1 MVRRPVKREG
11 TMDEKKLMWRF
22 RDVFETSE
30 PILDDLEK
38 GFFSQQASIIQECEK
53 KFGDLLISRVPYAE
67 KLIGEKQKT
76 EADMTYVRL
85 LPALQTIALAIENLM
100 YKMESKIVSNI
111 LFSEKALSEI
121 RALFHIMRDQFRDTK
136 DYVITKNPAL
146 KEAIRMQMDK
156 MFTMIEELAIVHQN
170 RLITGIC
177 MPQASYLY
185 LDITDS
191 LKRISRGLVDFVN
204 KV

>member
-1 MVRRPVKREG
+1 
-11 TMDEKKLMWRF
+11 MDEKELMWRF

-38 GFFSQQASIIQECEK
+38 GFFSQRVAIIQECEK
-53 KFGDLLISRVPYAE
+53 KFGELLISRVPYVE
-67 KLIGEKQKT
+67 RIIGEKQKT
-76 EADMTYVRL
+76 EADMKYVRL

-100 YKMESKIVSNI
+100 YKMESKITSNI
-111 LFSEKALSEI
+111 LFSEKALSEV
-121 RALFHIMRDQFRDTK
+121 RALFHLMKEQFRDTK
-136 DYVITKNPAL
+136 DYVITGNPAL
-146 KEAIRMQMDK
+146 KEAIRVHMDK
-156 MFTMIEELAIVHQN
+156 MFKMIEELAIVHQN

-177 MPQASYLY
+177 MPQASYIY

-191 LKRISRGLVDFVN
+191 LKRISRGLVDFVS

>member
-1 MVRRPVKREG
+1 
-11 TMDEKKLMWRF
+11 MDEKELMWRF

>member
-1 MVRRPVKREG
+1 
-11 TMDEKKLMWRF
+11 MDEKELTQRF
-22 RDVFETSE
+22 RDVFESATPVLE
-30 PILDDLEK
+30 DLQR
-38 GFFSQQASIIQECEK
+38 GFFSQNARIIQDCEK
-53 KFGDLLISRVPYAE
+53 RFGDILISRVPYVQ
-67 KLIGEKQKT
+67 KIIGEKQKT

-100 YKMESKIVSNI
+100 YKMESKLVSNI
-111 LFSEKALSEI
+111 LFSEKALLEI
-121 RALFHIMRDQFRDTK
+121 RSLYSLMQEQFRDTK

-146 KEAIRMQMDK
+146 KDAIRMHMEN
-156 MFTMIEELAIVHQN
+156 MFRMIEELAVVHQN

>member
-1 MVRRPVKREG
+1 ME
-11 TMDEKKLMWRF
+11 EKELMQRF
-22 RDVFETSE
+22 QDIFETAT
-30 PILDDLEK
+30 PILDNLQK
-38 GFFSQQASIIQECEK
+38 GFFSQQISIIQDCEK
-53 KFGDLLISRVPYAE
+53 TFGDLLISRVPYVE
-67 KLIGEKQKT
+67 KIIGEKEKS
-76 EADMTYVRL
+76 EADKKYVIL

-100 YKMESKIVSNI
+100 YKMESKLASNI

-121 RALFHIMRDQFRDTK
+121 RNLYQMMQEQFRDTK
-136 DYVITKNPAL
+136 DYIVTRNPGL
-146 KEAIRMQMDK
+146 KESVRLHMNRMFQLV
-156 MFTMIEELAIVHQN
+156 EELAIVHQN

-191 LKRISRGLVDFVN
+191 LKRIARGLVDFVD

>member
-1 MVRRPVKREG
+1 ME
-11 TMDEKKLMWRF
+11 EKELMQRF
-22 RDVFETSE
+22 LDVFETAT
-30 PILDDLEK
+30 PILDELKK
-38 GFFSQQASIIQECEK
+38 GFFAQKAAIIQDCEK
-53 KFGDLLISRVPYAE
+53 KFGDLLISRVPYVE
-67 KLIGEKQKT
+67 KIIGEKEKS
-76 EADMTYVRL
+76 EADKKYVRL

-100 YKMESKIVSNI
+100 YKMEAKVASNI

-121 RALFHIMRDQFRDTK
+121 RELYGLMQEQFRDTK
-136 DYVITKNPAL
+136 DYVITRNPSL
-146 KEAIRMQMDK
+146 KQSIRQHMEKTFQL
-156 MFTMIEELAIVHQN
+156 IEELAIVHQN

-191 LKRISRGLVDFVN
+191 LKRISRGLVDFSD

>member
-1 MVRRPVKREG
+1 
-11 TMDEKKLMWRF
+11 MDEKELMQRF
-22 RDVFETSE
+22 QDVFETSE
-30 PILDDLEK
+30 PMLEELEK
-38 GFFSQQASIIQECEK
+38 GFFSQQAGVIQDCEK
-53 KFGDLLISRVPYAE
+53 RFGDLLISRVPYVE
-67 KLIGEKQKT
+67 RIIGETQKT

-100 YKMESKIVSNI
+100 YKMESKLVSNV
-111 LFSEKALSEI
+111 LFSEKALTEI
-121 RALFHIMRDQFRDTK
+121 RNLFHLMREQFRDTK
-136 DYVITKNPAL
+136 DYVITRNPAL
-146 KEAIRMQMDK
+146 KETVGAHMNT
-156 MFTMIEELAIVHQN
+156 MFRMIEELAIVHQN

>member
-11 TMDEKKLMWRF
+11 TMDEKELMWRF

>member
-1 MVRRPVKREG
+1 
-11 TMDEKKLMWRF
+11 MDEKELMQRF
-22 RDVFETSE
+22 RDVFETSA
-30 PILDDLEK
+30 PILEDLEK
-38 GFFSQQASIIQECEK
+38 GFFSQQAGIIQACER
-53 KFGDLLISRVPYAE
+53 KFGDLLISRVPYVE
-67 KLIGEKQKT
+67 RIIGEKQKT
-76 EADMTYVRL
+76 EADMQYVRL

-121 RALFHIMRDQFRDTK
+121 RALFHLMQEQFRDTK

-146 KEAIRMQMDK
+146 KEAIRMHMDT
-156 MFTMIEELAIVHQN
+156 MFKMIEELAIVHQN

-177 MPQASYLY
+177 MPQASYIY

>member
-1 MVRRPVKREG
+1 
-11 TMDEKKLMWRF
+11 MDEKELMQRF
-22 RDVFETSE
+22 QDVFETSE
-30 PILDDLEK
+30 PILDELEK
-38 GFFSQQASIIQECEK
+38 GFFSQQARIIQECEK
-53 KFGDLLISRVPYAE
+53 KFGDLLISRVPYVE
-67 KLIGEKQKT
+67 RIIGEKDKS
-76 EADMTYVRL
+76 EADMKYVRL

-100 YKMESKIVSNI
+100 YKMESKLVSNI

-121 RALFHIMRDQFRDTK
+121 KALFRLMREQFRDTK
-136 DYVITKNPAL
+136 DYIITRNPAL
-146 KEAIRMQMDK
+146 QEAVKMQTDK
-156 MFTMIEELAIVHQN
+156 MFKMIEDLAIVHQN

-191 LKRISRGLVDFVN
+191 LKRISRGLADFVY

>member
-1 MVRRPVKREG
+1 
-11 TMDEKKLMWRF
+11 MDEKELMQRF

-30 PILDDLEK
+30 PILDELEK
-38 GFFSQQASIIQECEK
+38 GFFSQQARVIQECEK
-53 KFGDLLISRVPYAE
+53 KFGDLLISRVPYVE
-67 KLIGEKQKT
+67 RIIGEKDKS
-76 EADMTYVRL
+76 EADMKYVRL

-100 YKMESKIVSNI
+100 YKMESKLVSNI

-121 RALFHIMRDQFRDTK
+121 KALFRLMREQFRDTK
-136 DYVITKNPAL
+136 DYIITRNPAL
-146 KEAIRMQMDK
+146 QEAVKMQTDK
-156 MFTMIEELAIVHQN
+156 MFKMIEDLAIVHQN

-191 LKRISRGLVDFVN
+191 LKRISRGLADFVY

>member
-1 MVRRPVKREG
+1 
-11 TMDEKKLMWRF
+11 MDEKELMWRF
-22 RDVFETSE
+22 RDVFETST
-30 PILDDLEK
+30 PILEELEK
-38 GFFSQQASIIQECEK
+38 GFFSQQARIIQDCEK
-53 KFGDLLISRVPYAE
+53 KFGDLLISRVPYVE
-67 KLIGEKQKT
+67 RIIGEKQKSA
-76 EADMTYVRL
+76 ADMKYVRL

-121 RALFHIMRDQFRDTK
+121 RSLFHIMQEQFRETK
-136 DYVITKNPAL
+136 DYIITGNPAL
-146 KEAIRMQMDK
+146 KEAVKAHMNN
-156 MFTMIEELAIVHQN
+156 MFSMVEELAVVHQN

-191 LKRISRGLVDFVN
+191 LKRISRGLADFVD

>member
-1 MVRRPVKREG
+1 
-11 TMDEKKLMWRF
+11 MDEKELMQRF

-30 PILDDLEK
+30 PILDELEK
-38 GFFSQQASIIQECEK
+38 GFFSQQARIIQDCEK
-53 KFGDLLISRVPYAE
+53 KFGDLLISRVPYVE
-67 KLIGEKQKT
+67 RIIGEKDKS
-76 EADMTYVRL
+76 EADMKYVRL

-100 YKMESKIVSNI
+100 YKMESKLVSNI

-121 RALFHIMRDQFRDTK
+121 KALFRLMREQFRDTK
-136 DYVITKNPAL
+136 DYIITRNPAL
-146 KEAIRMQMDK
+146 QEAVKMQTDK
-156 MFTMIEELAIVHQN
+156 MFKMIEDLAIVHQN

-191 LKRISRGLVDFVN
+191 LKRISRGLADFVY

>member
-1 MVRRPVKREG
+1 
-11 TMDEKKLMWRF
+11 MDDKELMQRF
-22 RDVFETSE
+22 LDVFETAT
-30 PILDDLEK
+30 PILDELKK
-38 GFFSQQASIIQECEK
+38 GFFTQKAAVIQDCEK
-53 KFGDLLISRVPYAE
+53 KFGDLLISRVPYVE
-67 KLIGEKQKT
+67 KIIGEKEKS
-76 EADMTYVRL
+76 EADKKYVRL

-100 YKMESKIVSNI
+100 YKMEAKVGSNI

-121 RALFHIMRDQFRDTK
+121 RELYGLMQEQFRDTK
-136 DYVITKNPAL
+136 DYIITGNPSL
-146 KEAIRMQMDK
+146 KGSIRQHMEK
-156 MFTMIEELAIVHQN
+156 MFQVIEELAIVHQN

-191 LKRISRGLVDFVN
+191 LKRISRGLVDFSE

>member
-1 MVRRPVKREG
+1 
-11 TMDEKKLMWRF
+11 MDEKELMWRF

-67 KLIGEKQKT
+67 KLIGEKQNT

>member
-1 MVRRPVKREG
+1 
-11 TMDEKKLMWRF
+11 MDEKELLWRF
-22 RDVFETSE
+22 RDVFETTA
-30 PILDDLEK
+30 PILEELEK
-38 GFFSQQASIIQECEK
+38 GFFSQQAQVIQDCEK
-53 KFGDLLISRVPYAE
+53 HFGDLLISRVPYVE
-67 KLIGEKQKT
+67 RIIGEKQKT

-121 RALFHIMRDQFRDTK
+121 RNLFHIMKEQFRDTR
-136 DYVITKNPAL
+136 DYIITRNPAL
-146 KEAIRMQMDK
+146 KDAVAMHMDHI
-156 MFTMIEELAIVHQN
+156 FRMIEEHAIVHQN

-177 MPQASYLY
+177 MPQASYIY

-191 LKRISRGLVDFVN
+191 LKRISRGLNDFIS

>member
-1 MVRRPVKREG
+1 
-11 TMDEKKLMWRF
+11 MDEKELMWRF

-38 GFFSQQASIIQECEK
+38 GFFSQRAAIIQECEK
-53 KFGDLLISRVPYAE
+53 KFGELLISRVPYVE
-67 KLIGEKQKT
+67 KIIGEKQKT
-76 EADMTYVRL
+76 EADMKYVRL

-100 YKMESKIVSNI
+100 YKMESKITSNI
-111 LFSEKALSEI
+111 LFSEKALSEV
-121 RALFHIMRDQFRDTK
+121 RALFHLMKEQFRDTK
-136 DYVITKNPAL
+136 DYVITGNPAL
-146 KEAIRMQMDK
+146 KEAIRAHMDK
-156 MFTMIEELAIVHQN
+156 MFRMIEELSIVHQN

-177 MPQASYLY
+177 MPQASYIY

>member
-1 MVRRPVKREG
+1 
-11 TMDEKKLMWRF
+11 MDEKELMQRF
-22 RDVFETSE
+22 RDVFETSA

-38 GFFSQQASIIQECEK
+38 GFFSQQAAVIQECEK
-53 KFGDLLISRVPYAE
+53 KFGDLLISRVPYVE
-67 KLIGEKQKT
+67 RIIGEKQKS
-76 EADMTYVRL
+76 EADMKYVRL

-100 YKMESKIVSNI
+100 YKMESKLVSNI

-121 RALFHIMRDQFRDTK
+121 RSLFHLMKEQFRDTK
-136 DYVITKNPAL
+136 DYVITENPVL
-146 KEAIRMQMDK
+146 KEAIRTHMEN
-156 MFTMIEELAIVHQN
+156 MFRMIDELAIVHQN

>member
-1 MVRRPVKREG
+1 
-11 TMDEKKLMWRF
+11 MDEKKLMWRF

>member
-1 MVRRPVKREG
+1 
-11 TMDEKKLMWRF
+11 MDEKELMQRF

-30 PILDDLEK
+30 PILDELEK
-38 GFFSQQASIIQECEK
+38 GFFSQQARIIQDCEK
-53 KFGDLLISRVPYAE
+53 KFGDLLISRVPYVE
-67 KLIGEKQKT
+67 RIIGEKDKS
-76 EADMTYVRL
+76 EADMKYVRL

-100 YKMESKIVSNI
+100 YKMESKLVSNI

-121 RALFHIMRDQFRDTK
+121 KALFRLMREQFRDTK
-136 DYVITKNPAL
+136 DYIITRNPAL
-146 KEAIRMQMDK
+146 QEAVKMQTDK
-156 MFTMIEELAIVHQN
+156 MFKMIEDLAIVHQN

-177 MPQASYLY
+177 MPQASYIY

-191 LKRISRGLVDFVN
+191 LKRISRGLTDFVY

>member
-1 MVRRPVKREG
+1 
-11 TMDEKKLMWRF
+11 MDEKELMQRF

-30 PILDDLEK
+30 PMLEELEK
-38 GFFSQQASIIQECEK
+38 GFFSQQAGIIQDCEK
-53 KFGDLLISRVPYAE
+53 RFGDLLISRVPYVE
-67 KLIGEKQKT
+67 RIIGETQKT
-76 EADMTYVRL
+76 ESDMTYVRL

-100 YKMESKIVSNI
+100 YKMESKIVSNV

-121 RALFHIMRDQFRDTK
+121 RNLYHLMREQFRDTK
-136 DYVITKNPAL
+136 DYVITQNPAL
-146 KEAIRMQMDK
+146 KEAVRTHMDS
-156 MFTMIEELAIVHQN
+156 MLRMIEELAIVHQN

-191 LKRISRGLVDFVN
+191 LKRISRGLFDFVN

>member
-1 MVRRPVKREG
+1 
-11 TMDEKKLMWRF
+11 MDEKELMQRF
-22 RDVFETSE
+22 QDVFETSE
-30 PILDDLEK
+30 PILDELEK
-38 GFFSQQASIIQECEK
+38 GFFSQQARIIQECEK
-53 KFGDLLISRVPYAE
+53 KFGDLLISRVPYVE
-67 KLIGEKQKT
+67 RIIGEKQKT
-76 EADMTYVRL
+76 EADMKYVRL

-121 RALFHIMRDQFRDTK
+121 RSLFRLMREQFTDTK
-136 DYVITKNPAL
+136 DYIITQNPVL
-146 KEAIRMQMDK
+146 KETVQTHMNN
-156 MFTMIEELAIVHQN
+156 MFKMIEELAIVHQN

-191 LKRISRGLVDFVN
+191 MKRISRGLADFVN

>member
-1 MVRRPVKREG
+1 
-11 TMDEKKLMWRF
+11 MDEKELMWRF
-22 RDVFETSE
+22 RDVFETTIPLLE
-30 PILDDLEK
+30 ELEK
-38 GFFSQQASIIQECEK
+38 GFFSQQARIIQDCEK
-53 KFGDLLISRVPYAE
+53 QFGDLLISRVPYVE
-67 KLIGEKQKT
+67 KIIGEKQKT

-121 RALFHIMRDQFRDTK
+121 RNLFHVIKGQFRDTK
-136 DYVITKNPAL
+136 DYVITRNPAL
-146 KEAIRMQMDK
+146 KDAVGMHMENTFR
-156 MFTMIEELAIVHQN
+156 MIEEHAIVHQN

-177 MPQASYLY
+177 MPQASYIY

-191 LKRISRGLVDFVN
+191 LKRISRGLTDFVT

>member
-1 MVRRPVKREG
+1 M
-11 TMDEKKLMWRF
+11 TMDEKELMQRF

-30 PILDDLEK
+30 PILDELEK
-38 GFFSQQASIIQECEK
+38 GFFSQQARIIQDCEK
-53 KFGDLLISRVPYAE
+53 KFGDLLISRVPYVE
-67 KLIGEKQKT
+67 RIIGEKDKS
-76 EADMTYVRL
+76 EADMKYVRL

-100 YKMESKIVSNI
+100 YKMESKLVSNI

-121 RALFHIMRDQFRDTK
+121 KALFRLMREQFRDTK
-136 DYVITKNPAL
+136 DYIITRNPAL
-146 KEAIRMQMDK
+146 QEAVKMQTDK
-156 MFTMIEELAIVHQN
+156 MFKMIEDLAIVHQN

-191 LKRISRGLVDFVN
+191 LKRISRGLADFVY

>member
-1 MVRRPVKREG
+1 MEGSMEERE
-11 TMDEKKLMWRF
+11 LMQRF
-22 RDVFETSE
+22 QDIFETAT
-30 PILDDLEK
+30 PILDNLQK
-38 GFFSQQASIIQECEK
+38 GFFSQQISIIQDCEK
-53 KFGDLLISRVPYAE
+53 KFGDLLISRVPYVE
-67 KLIGEKQKT
+67 KIIGEKEKS
-76 EADMTYVRL
+76 EADKKYVIL

-100 YKMESKIVSNI
+100 YKMESKLASNV

-121 RALFHIMRDQFRDTK
+121 RNLYQMMQEQFRDTK
-136 DYVITKNPAL
+136 DYIATRNPGL
-146 KEAIRMQMDK
+146 KDSVRLHMNRMFQL
-156 MFTMIEELAIVHQN
+156 IEELAIVHQN

-191 LKRISRGLVDFVN
+191 LKRIARGLVDFVD

>member
-1 MVRRPVKREG
+1 
-11 TMDEKKLMWRF
+11 MDEKELMWRF

-30 PILDDLEK
+30 PILDELEK
-38 GFFSQQASIIQECEK
+38 GFFSQRPRVIQDCEK
-53 KFGDLLISRVPYAE
+53 KFGDLLISRVPYVE
-67 KLIGEKQKT
+67 KIIGEKQKT
-76 EADMTYVRL
+76 EADMKYVRL

-121 RALFHIMRDQFRDTK
+121 RSLFHLMQEQFRDTK
-136 DYVITKNPAL
+136 DYIITQNPAL
-146 KEAIRMQMDK
+146 KEAVKAHTDNMFK
-156 MFTMIEELAIVHQN
+156 MTEELAAVHQN

-191 LKRISRGLVDFVN
+191 MKRISRGLVDFVY

>member
-1 MVRRPVKREG
+1 
-11 TMDEKKLMWRF
+11 MDEKELMQRF
-22 RDVFETSE
+22 RDVLETSE
-30 PILDDLEK
+30 PILDELEK
-38 GFFSQQASIIQECEK
+38 GFFSQQARVIQECEK
-53 KFGDLLISRVPYAE
+53 KFGDLLISRVPYVE
-67 KLIGEKQKT
+67 RIIGEKDKS
-76 EADMTYVRL
+76 EADMKYVRL

-100 YKMESKIVSNI
+100 YKMESKLVSNI

-121 RALFHIMRDQFRDTK
+121 KALFRLMREQFRDTK
-136 DYVITKNPAL
+136 DYIITRNPAL
-146 KEAIRMQMDK
+146 QEAVKMQTDK
-156 MFTMIEELAIVHQN
+156 MFKMIEDLAIVHQN

-191 LKRISRGLVDFVN
+191 LKRISRGLADFVY